1 MSKYGRLFT
10 EEDAFQLVWEA
21 LGGSMA
27 GVTHDRA
34 RGSFARAL
42 RDLDA
47 CDREYGLTFP
57 ADEPLFLLRGQD
69 KAAPTAIRDNHPP
82 GYTRDYFT
90 AAHEAGADLPH
101 LDAIKAAAVEMREW
115 QRANPDRV
123 KAPD

>member
-42 RDLDA
+42 RELDA

-69 KAAPTAIRDNHPP
+69 KAVLDALI
-82 GYTRDYFT
+82 GGQDYED
-90 AAHEAGADLPH
+90 ACVDAGASREH
-101 LDAIKAAAVEMREW
+101 LAAVQAAADEITAW
-115 QRANPDRV
+115 QRAHPDRV
-123 KAPD
+123 KVPD